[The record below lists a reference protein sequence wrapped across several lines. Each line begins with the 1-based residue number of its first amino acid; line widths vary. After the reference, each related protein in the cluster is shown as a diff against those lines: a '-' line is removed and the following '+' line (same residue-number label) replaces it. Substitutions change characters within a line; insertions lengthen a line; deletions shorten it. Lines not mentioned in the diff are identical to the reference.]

1 MLGLEFGPKLSC
13 SYIYL
18 SSSSE
23 GRIRNLMI
31 KCPLP
36 EQAVLLTAELSL
48 QPLSIVFTLK
58 KKKKTPSVQR
68 LYFYT
73 VFFKGQCFVTNE
85 NQMSVYV
92 SKFY

>member
-1 MLGLEFGPKLSC
+1 VLGLEFGPKLSC

-58 KKKKTPSVQR
+58 KKKKHPQS
-68 LYFYT
+68 
-73 VFFKGQCFVTNE
+73 
-85 NQMSVYV
+85 SVYIFIRSFLRV
-92 SKFY
+92 NVLLQMKIRCQFM